1 MKSILQNP
9 ALHTALILALVLA
22 VSLALGACS
31 ATSPR
36 PDDGKNFKLPVVE
49 GKTVSLADF
58 SGQKVYLKFW
68 ATWCPVCLSGLAEF
82 SALSQESA
90 ASQDAVILSI
100 VSPGTSGEMDRDRF
114 IAWYNEQGYDFPVLL
129 DEGGVIAK
137 AYGVRGY
144 PTSVFIDTEGAV
156 FKTQPGHLD
165 NEAIRTTLKS
175 MSTQPVNHNLP
186 ANPNL
191 QIDYIGQSAG

>member
-68 ATWCPVCLSGLAEF
+68 ATWCPICLSGLAEF

-100 VSPGTSGEMDRDRF
+100 VSPGTKGNDRGTQYRTG
-114 IAWYNEQGYDFPVLL
+114 IYYL
-129 DEGGVIAK
+129 DTV
-137 AYGVRGY
+137 
-144 PTSVFIDTEGAV
+144 D
-156 FKTQPGHLD
+156 
-165 NEAIRTTLKS
+165 
-175 MSTQPVNHNLP
+175 LP
-186 ANPNL
+186 AIETVVAEIETQYGAKLATEVLPVDNYYPAEDYHQDYLEKNPDGYCHVDFSNL
-191 QIDYIGQSAG
+191 E

>member
-1 MKSILQNP
+1 MKSILQIP

-36 PDDGKNFKLPVVE
+36 PDDGNNFKLPDVE

-68 ATWCPVCLSGLAEF
+68 ATWCPICLSGLAEF